1 MENDMD
7 TETRSPL
14 LMVAGAK
21 GAVGSTVAAAIAAM
35 GKNQNGLASHL
46 MTAGKFT
53 QLGGLEHMKMVGWD
67 ADPRSL
73 SDTVKHHGVLDPLKM
88 QELGPTLDQVS
99 ILRPPEDAEDFQ
111 SMVQK
116 VAADMARFK
125 EDAPEALPV
134 FVNLLPAAPCHNF
147 SELDDLS
154 QLLETADPIRYPDM
168 VYTVAAVE
176 SGIPVVNFTP
186 NELEIPIIER
196 VAVKNGAPMAG
207 CDGKTGQT
215 YFKLVLASALK
226 ARCLT
231 VDGWYS
237 LNILGNADGHNLM
250 DPERAACK
258 VANKTDI
265 LDNILEYPVG
275 NTYDESTHK
284 VRIDYYPPRGDAK
297 EAWDVIDIK
306 GLFEM
311 PMSIRLNLQGRDSIL
326 AAPLV
331 IDLARWAAVLKL
343 AGRSG
348 MIPELAFYFKKPTG
362 ENAPLTFQ
370 DQIRTLQKLE
380 AVCEARL

>member
-1 MENDMD
+1 MDNEID
-7 TETRSPL
+7 TETQTPL

-21 GAVGSTVAAAIAAM
+21 GAVASTVAAAIAAM
-35 GKNQNGLASHL
+35 GRKQNGITSHL
-46 MTAGKFT
+46 MTADKFPR
-53 QLGGLEHMKMVGWD
+53 LGSLGDMKMVGWD
-67 ADPRSL
+67 TDPRSM
-73 SDTVKHHGVLDPLKM
+73 SDTVKYHGVLDTGR
-88 QELGPTLDQVS
+88 LGEFSAALDQVTVLS
-99 ILRPPEDAEDFQ
+99 PPQEMDDFR
-111 SMVQK
+111 SRVEK
-116 VAADMARFK
+116 VTLDMARFK
-125 EDAPEALPV
+125 ENFPSSQPV
-134 FVNLLPAAPCHNF
+134 FVNLLSAAPCHNF
-147 SELDDLS
+147 AGLEDLR
-154 QLLETADPIRYPDM
+154 QLAEAADPDRYPDL
-168 VYTVAAVE
+168 VYTVAAVQ

-186 NELEIPIIER
+186 NELEIPAMER
-196 VAVKNGAPMAG
+196 AAVKNGAPMAG

-226 ARCLT
+226 ARRLT

-237 LNILGNADGHNLM
+237 LNILGNADGQNLM

-275 NTYDESTHK
+275 NAYDEPTHK

-306 GLFEM
+306 GLFDM

-326 AAPLV
+326 AAPMV
-331 IDLARWAAVLKL
+331 IDLSRWAVALKL

-348 MIPELAFYFKKPTG
+348 MIPELAFYFKKPGG

-370 DQIRTLQKLE
+370 NQIRALEKLE
-380 AVCEARL
+380 AECETSS